1 MRQQQNLYLLLVR
14 TSYNKEKGLRFI
26 FFKASESKKK
36 TFFVQF
42 CRKCRYNCKSG
53 KFFKFQFKYLFYCKR
68 AAGNRINKNN
78 QMEQKVC
85 VSHYLQL
92 ILCKERQKNWFQY
105 LFIRLSLSTLKQSL
119 QLDLSPTDDEHI
131 SSNCE
136 GSNTNNFS
144 TFHSSFSIYHLSYAT
159 LYMFFFSGKTIFR
172 KKVAMK
178 EIYSSVT

>member
-26 FFKASESKKK
+26 FFKTSESKKK

-105 LFIRLSLSTLKQSL
+105 LFIRLSLYAETVASIRLITHRRRTYFIKLWRQQYQQLFNISL
-119 QLDLSPTDDEHI
+119 VIFNLSSELCDAV
-131 SSNCE
+131 
-136 GSNTNNFS
+136 
-144 TFHSSFSIYHLSYAT
+144 YV
-159 LYMFFFSGKTIFR
+159 FFSGKTIFR

-178 EIYSSVT
+178 EICSSVT